1 MIPEKATE
9 SELLSLFKGFGEV
22 KEFAIIKLGDSQNK
36 GYGFCHFTKRC
47 DAIKAIK
54 SLNGKTYLH
63 VWFLNY
69 FLPLGIYCL
78 SGCEIC

>member
-22 KEFAIIKLGDSQNK
+22 REFAIIKLGDSQNK
-36 GYGFCHFTKRC
+36 GYGFCHFAKRC

-63 VWFLNY
+63 VGSLLMY
-69 FLPLGIYCL
+69 VTMRDLPYL
-78 SGCEIC
+78 